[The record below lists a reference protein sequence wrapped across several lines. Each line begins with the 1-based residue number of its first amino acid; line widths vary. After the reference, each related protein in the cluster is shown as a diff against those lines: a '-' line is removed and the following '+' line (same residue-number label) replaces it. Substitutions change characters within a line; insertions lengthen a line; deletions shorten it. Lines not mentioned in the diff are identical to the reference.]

1 MDLWLSYAIIFYISG
16 YLDKK
21 SSVKK
26 YFVRLFIPYLA
37 LNFLYILIE
46 FPWRYREFGGC
57 SFFLN
62 EVKSIIPFYSDNP
75 VNYPTWFLLVLFLIK
90 CFMNFLQRNPLLL
103 ISMLIVAVLIPLK
116 ISLETHYLNL
126 LLGGYVYYLLGWTTQ
141 RYQIYRPT
149 PPFFLYVKN
158 VKKCR
163 RLLAL
168 LGVILIFLYSVISY
182 YYAISAW
189 WHYSESLLLL
199 PISLLGV
206 VAHLFLFKSL
216 FYYSKAHWILN
227 LSQGAIAVVG
237 LHILGIQYSRRLLL
251 AFGILEKWED
261 MNLFYSLLVSLI
273 IMLLIYLSLP
283 FIKLNFSWLIGLSGR
298 KG

>member
-1 MDLWLSYAIIFYISG
+1 M
-16 YLDKK
+16 
-21 SSVKK
+21 
-26 YFVRLFIPYLA
+26 
-37 LNFLYILIE
+37 
-46 FPWRYREFGGC
+46 
-57 SFFLN
+57 
-62 EVKSIIPFYSDNP
+62 
-75 VNYPTWFLLVLFLIK
+75 
-90 CFMNFLQRNPLLL
+90 
-103 ISMLIVAVLIPLK
+103 
-116 ISLETHYLNL
+116 
-126 LLGGYVYYLLGWTTQ
+126 
-141 RYQIYRPT
+141 
-149 PPFFLYVKN
+149 
-158 VKKCR
+158 
-163 RLLAL
+163 
-168 LGVILIFLYSVISY
+168 
-182 YYAISAW
+182 
-189 WHYSESLLLL
+189 
-199 PISLLGV
+199 